1 MLKELLEKER
11 SDRVLKTKELK
22 DYTDFEL
29 KSQVKFNEDFHK
41 KTIDEFQ
48 FTVKN
53 LQSEIDNRFDHQDKI
68 LDNLSN
74 VVKTFQDTLKV
85 IGKEG

>member
-41 KTIDEFQ
+41 KTIDEF
-48 FTVKN
+48 
-53 LQSEIDNRFDHQDKI
+53 
-68 LDNLSN
+68 
-74 VVKTFQDTLKV
+74 
-85 IGKEG
+85 